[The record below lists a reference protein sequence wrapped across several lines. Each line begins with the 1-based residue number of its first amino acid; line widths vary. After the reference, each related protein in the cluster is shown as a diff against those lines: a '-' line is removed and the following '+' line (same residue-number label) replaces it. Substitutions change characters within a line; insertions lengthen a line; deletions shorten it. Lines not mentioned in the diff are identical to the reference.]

1 MGLIKA
7 VAGAAFGT
15 IADMW
20 VDYIYCDSMDSTVL
34 VKKGQRKKSGGA
46 GALADDNVIT
56 EGTSIAVAPGQM
68 MIVVEHGKIVDY
80 TAEQGGYIF
89 ESSASPGLYN
99 GEFKEQF
106 QNTIREMGHRF
117 LYGGAAPVDQRAYF
131 VNTKEIL
138 DNRFGFGK
146 IPFRE
151 GEFHTSIFLQ
161 GYGVFSFRITNPLT
175 FFLNISG
182 NVKANYTRE
191 VLLEQMKA
199 ELSGALLPVMGKL
212 AQKKLV
218 YDELPLEEK
227 NIAELL
233 REELTEEW
241 RDARGIE
248 LQTLSFQSIL
258 PDEESIDKIRQLQE
272 SRVYAD
278 DRTML
283 GARMS
288 AATANAME
296 SAAENANGAAYGFV
310 SMAMAQQM
318 GAAAGNQAGNQTV
331 NQAANQAENQAGQEA
346 QTSWVCEACGQ
357 ENHLNFC
364 EKCGQKRPDNTEE
377 SRFCSRC
384 GYRLQNRA
392 SQFCPRCGKK
402 LDED

>member
-1 MGLIKA
+1 MGLVKA
-7 VAGAAFGT
+7 LTGAAFGT

-20 VDYIYCDSMDSTVL
+20 VDYIYCDSMDSTTL

-46 GALADDNVIT
+46 GERGDDNVIT
-56 EGTSIAVAPGQM
+56 DGSCIAVAPGQM
-68 MIVVEHGKIVDY
+68 LIVVEHGKIVDY
-80 TAEQGGYIF
+80 TAEQGGYTF
-89 ESSASPGLYN
+89 ESNASPGLYH

-106 QNTIREMGHRF
+106 ENTIREMGHRF

-131 VNTKEIL
+131 VNTKEIM

-151 GEFHTSIFLQ
+151 GEFRTSILLQ

-182 NVKANYTRE
+182 NVKVTYTRE
-191 VLLEQMKA
+191 NLLGQMKA

-212 AQKKLV
+212 AQKNLG
-218 YDELPLEEK
+218 YDELPLQEQ
-227 NIAELL
+227 NIAEML
-233 REELTEEW
+233 REELKEEW

-248 LQTLSFQSIL
+248 LESLSFQSIL

-278 DRTML
+278 DKSML

-296 SAAENANGAAYGFV
+296 SAAENASGAAYGFV

-318 GAAAGNQAGNQTV
+318 GTVGNQVANQT
-331 NQAANQAENQAGQEA
+331 ANQAGQDEG
-346 QTSWVCEACGQ
+346 TSWICAACGH
-357 ENHLNFC
+357 ENHMNFC
-364 EKCGQKRPDNTEE
+364 EKCGQKRPDNSEE
-377 SRFCSRC
+377 SRFCPRC
-384 GYRLQNRA
+384 GYRLRNQT

-402 LDED
+402 LDEK